1 MKKLFLIIS
10 SLLLILTACSNTDG
24 FVSSNYEYI
33 ETMENDL
40 GDSAQVYTVENKTV
54 KEVAQEIISN
64 EKPKYVSKDSNM
76 EMFILYPEGS
86 NEEFIQITQ
95 DSDNPNHT
103 VVEVANEDFAE
114 SSYDFS
120 LLETMGVLGVA
131 ATLYGWN
138 KADFDNKK
146 KRSGYRGYI
155 SAFKNDSANF
165 QKEEEES
172 SGSSGSSGGRFSVNV
187 ERKSSES
194 GSIRSGN
201 TVRGG
206 GPGAGK

>member
-1 MKKLFLIIS
+1 MKKFFLIIS
-10 SLLLILTACSNTDG
+10 SLLLILTACSTDG
-24 FVSSNYEYI
+24 FVSSNYEHI

-54 KEVAQEIISN
+54 KEVAQEIIAN
-64 EKPKYVSKDSNM
+64 EKPKYVSKESDT
-76 EMFILYPEGS
+76 EMFILYPQSS

-95 DSDNPNHT
+95 DPINSNHT

-114 SSYDFS
+114 NSYDFS
-120 LLETMGVLGVA
+120 LLEAMGVLGVA

-146 KRSGYRGYI
+146 KRSGYRGYV
-155 SAFKNDSANF
+155 SAFSNNPANF
-165 QKEEEES
+165 QEEEGSSS
-172 SGSSGSSGGRFSVNV
+172 SGSGGRGFSVNI
-187 ERKSSES
+187 EKKSSES
-194 GSIRSGN
+194 GSIRSGS

-206 GPGAGK
+206 GPGTGK